1 MKKDQIKGRV
11 KEATGKSKEVV
22 GKVIGNKDL
31 EIEGKTQKNVGK
43 VQATYGDIKDKVE
56 KEKNS

>member
-1 MKKDQIKGRV
+1 MDKDQIKGRV
-11 KEATGKSKEVV
+11 KEAAGKTKEAI
-22 GKVIGNKDL
+22 GKFVGNKDL
-31 EIEGKTQKNVGK
+31 EIEGNVEKNIGK